1 MRRVNQNSAAIAAAL
16 ALGAAAFW
24 MAPVG
29 AQEIDAEIEAQWDTP
44 EMKRI
49 VQEVERMPLA
59 DHAAVVDRLRAKLD
73 ERLLTPDPALTRRFE
88 ELKGRADAGVARL
101 ITRGLFDGKTQ
112 VRGGGA
118 YFSFVTA
125 SNSYDET
132 PDLEL
137 QRGKFSSGF
146 AGGDDGVFALL
157 DSRDVRSVTE
167 SDVPLA
173 IRGDA
178 YAIYDDG
185 RGDRQLER
193 QPEAKDRQVYAVRS
207 MHWGEHDT
215 LAVFQVISVDDL
227 GVTIA
232 WRRLRS
238 YEPLEHPGRRGR

>member
-1 MRRVNQNSAAIAAAL
+1 MRRVNRNSAALAAAL
-16 ALGAAAFW
+16 ALGVAAFW

-49 VQEVERMPLA
+49 VQEVERLPLA
-59 DHAAVVDRLRAKLD
+59 DHAALVDRLRAKLD
-73 ERLLTPDPALTRRFE
+73 ERLLTPDPVLTRRFDE
-88 ELKGRADAGVARL
+88 WKGRTDAGVARL
-101 ITRGLFDGKTQ
+101 ITRGLFDGKTE
-112 VRGGGA
+112 VSGGGA

-132 PDLEL
+132 PDLAL
-137 QRGKFSSGF
+137 ARGKFSCLS
-146 AGGDDGVFALL
+146 AGADGGVFALL

-167 SDVPLA
+167 SDVPLE

-178 YAIYDDG
+178 YAIYDDRLG
-185 RGDRQLER
+185 EKRLKR
-193 QPEAKDRQVYAVRS
+193 QPEAKDGQVYAVRS
-207 MHWGEHDT
+207 IHWGEHDT
-215 LAVFQVISVDDL
+215 LAVFQVIGVDDL

-238 YEPLEHPGRRGR
+238 YKPLEHPGRRDR